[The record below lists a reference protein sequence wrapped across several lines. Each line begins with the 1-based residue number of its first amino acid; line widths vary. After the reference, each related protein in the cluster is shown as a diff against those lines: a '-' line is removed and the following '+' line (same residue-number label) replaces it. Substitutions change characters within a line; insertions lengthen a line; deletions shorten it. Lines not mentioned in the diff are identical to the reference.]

1 MGFLDL
7 LRRGA
12 AAGAAAGCAAALM
25 MWLVVEPLLRKA
37 LVIEDARNAR
47 TMSGHRMSEME
58 EPLVSRTGQV
68 LGGMTTGLIVRLI
81 FGVVFAIVFGKVRHR
96 LPATTDYGRSLMLA
110 LLGFGVFTLAPA
122 LKIPGN
128 PPAVG
133 DPATVG
139 RRTLIYVL
147 TILIALALVLAAF
160 ELDRFLAS
168 RHLSS
173 PVRTTLVVIAFV
185 AVAGTVFALTPGTP
199 NKIASD
205 MPAKLIWDF
214 RIAYLAQLGLMW
226 ATLGMVFGLLV
237 TPRRQGAAAAGE
249 VSIA

>member
-1 MGFLDL
+1 
-7 LRRGA
+7 
-12 AAGAAAGCAAALM
+12 
-25 MWLVVEPLLRKA
+25 
-37 LVIEDARNAR
+37 
-47 TMSGHRMSEME
+47 ME

-68 LGGMTTGLIVRLI
+68 LGGMTTGLIVGLL
-81 FGVVFAIVFGKVRHR
+81 FGVVFAIAFSKVRHR
-96 LPATTDYGRSLMLA
+96 LPAATDYGRSLVLA
-110 LLGFGVFTLAPA
+110 MLGFGVFTLAPA

-160 ELDRFLAS
+160 EVDKFLAS
-168 RHLSS
+168 RNRSS
-173 PVRTTLVVIAFV
+173 PVRTTLVVLAFHV
-185 AVAGTVFALTPGTP
+185 VGGVVFAFTPGTP
-199 NKIASD
+199 DKIASD

-237 TPRRQGAAAAGE
+237 SPRRERAAVAGE

>member
-1 MGFLDL
+1 
-7 LRRGA
+7 
-12 AAGAAAGCAAALM
+12 M

-47 TMSGHRMSEME
+47 AMSGHRKGEME
-58 EPLVSRTGQV
+58 EPLVSRAGQV
-68 LGGMTTGLIVRLI
+68 LGGMATGLVVGLL

-96 LPATTDYGRSLMLA
+96 LPAATDYGRSLVLA
-110 LLGFGVFTLAPA
+110 VLAFGVFTLAPA

-133 DPATVG
+133 DPATVNQ
-139 RRTLIYVL
+139 RTLIYVL
-147 TILIALALVLAAF
+147 TILIALALVLGAF
-160 ELDRFLAS
+160 ELDKFLAS
-168 RHLSS
+168 RDLSA
-173 PVRTTLVVIAFV
+173 PVRTTLVVAAFLS
-185 AVAGTVFALTPGTP
+185 VAGAVFALTPGTP
-199 NKIASD
+199 DKIASD

-226 ATLGMVFGLLV
+226 ATLGMVFGLLL
-237 TPRRQGAAAAGE
+237 TPRRARVPTGSE